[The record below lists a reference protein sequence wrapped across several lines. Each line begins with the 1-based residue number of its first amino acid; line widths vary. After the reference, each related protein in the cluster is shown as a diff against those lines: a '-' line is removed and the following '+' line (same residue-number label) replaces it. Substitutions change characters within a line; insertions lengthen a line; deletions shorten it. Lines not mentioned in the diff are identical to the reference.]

1 MSDFKTKRMT
11 AAELLIVLLIIGAL
25 AAISM
30 PRMSHSATLDREAL
44 CKSNIELLNSAIEL
58 YSSDRGG
65 FPASMTDVL
74 NNKDIF
80 PAGAPKCPLGGT
92 YILKPDH
99 TVVCSHP

>member
-58 YSSDRGG
+58 YSSERGS